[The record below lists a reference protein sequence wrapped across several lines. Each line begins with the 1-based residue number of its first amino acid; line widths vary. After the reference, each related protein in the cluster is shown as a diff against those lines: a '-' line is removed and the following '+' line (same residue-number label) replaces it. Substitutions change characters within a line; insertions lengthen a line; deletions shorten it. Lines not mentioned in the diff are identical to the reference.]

1 MSVKNNHI
9 EYTAYTRV
17 WRRCRDVI
25 AGRDALLVQAR
36 TYQSNNLLPLTS
48 FTFESYIPRL
58 EGQSPQEYLEYCERA
73 SFFNATGRTVDAF
86 AGLVFAKPAT
96 IEVDP
101 AIESFLNDI
110 NLSGD
115 SLREFTQH
123 VVYEELST
131 TRCGILVDY
140 PAVDNSGMTRAEAE
154 MLNIRPFMQLYKA
167 ESIINWKTAN
177 VNGAQVVTM
186 VVLTEQREQQ
196 KDEFSSTSVTVY
208 RVLDLFEGAYRVR
221 VLDGKGNPIEPIR
234 FPTMNGQLMR
244 FIPFTFIGGVDIRKP
259 LLIDLID
266 TNLAHYRNSAD
277 YEHGLHFTGLPT
289 PYVAGVTLGDGQSL
303 TIGSKTA
310 WVFSDP
316 SANAG
321 YLEFKG
327 DGLKT
332 LAEALKQKEQR
343 MAVLGARML
352 ADEKRS
358 SETSSTVELRTAGE
372 RSILA
377 ATAYDVSD
385 AIRKSL
391 NYMSMWVGSGSD
403 NKFVLNV
410 DFGVHRMD
418 YQMINSLVS
427 AVQSDMMPMR
437 VFFDNLQRGEIVSPD
452 ITYEE
457 YENDLNILPNGLEL
471 QQ

>member
-1 MSVKNNHI
+1 MAVNSNHK
-9 EYTAYTRV
+9 EYSAYTRV

-25 AGRDALLVQAR
+25 SGRDALLVQAR
-36 TYQSNNLLPLTS
+36 TYQSTNQPLST

-58 EGQSPQEYLEYCERA
+58 EAQNQQEYLEYCERA

-86 AGLVFAKPAT
+86 AGLIFSKPAQ
-96 IEVDP
+96 IEVD
-101 AIESFLNDI
+101 ASLEAYVEDI

-115 SLREFTQH
+115 SLREFSQF

-140 PAVDNSGMTRAEAE
+140 PAVDTTGMSRAEAE
-154 MLNIRPFMQLYKA
+154 RLNIRPFMQLYKA
-167 ESIINWKTAN
+167 ESIINWRTQN
-177 VNGAQVVTM
+177 VNGAKVVTM
-186 VVLTEQREQQ
+186 VVLTEQMEVAQ
-196 KDEFSSTSVTVY
+196 DEFTTTTETVY
-208 RVLDLFEGAYRVR
+208 RVLDLVDGIYRVR
-221 VLDGKGNPIEPIR
+221 LMNGKGELVSDVR
-234 FPTMNGQLMR
+234 FPKMNGQFMTE
-244 FIPFTFIGGVDIRKP
+244 IPFTFVGGVDIRKP
-259 LLIDLID
+259 LLIDLVD

-332 LAEALKQKEQR
+332 LAEALKQKEHR
-343 MAVLGARML
+343 MSVLGARML
-352 ADEKRS
+352 ADEKRT
-358 SETSSTVELRTAGE
+358 SETTSTVELRTAGE

-391 NYMSMWVGSGSD
+391 DYMSMWVNGTAN
-403 NKFVLNV
+403 NKYTLNV
-410 DFGVHRMD
+410 DFGVHRME
-418 YQMINSLVS
+418 YNMLNSLVS

-452 ITYEE
+452 ITFEE
-457 YENDLNILPNGLEL
+457 YENEIVTNPANLTI
-471 QQ
+471 